1 MGIPHL
7 TLVTGGCRSG
17 KSRHAQALVEESRP
31 TRVYVAT
38 ATVLDSEMAD
48 RVARHRADRGAG
60 WVTCE
65 APLDVA
71 AALNQGQ
78 SAVLVDCLTLWLTN
92 LMMAD
97 QTDAEIEAAGTSL
110 VAALLAAPG
119 PVVVV
124 TNEVG
129 LGIVPMNPMA
139 RRFRDLTGRL
149 SQRVAAAAD
158 RVVWMVAGIPVC
170 IKDSS

>member
-124 TNEVG
+124 TNERQVDRRRG
-129 LGIVPMNPMA
+129 LREKKYTLYVHVTRHDN
-139 RRFRDLTGRL
+139 TGRTEQTAIEQ
-149 SQRVAAAAD
+149 SKTRAT
-158 RVVWMVAGIPVC
+158 
-170 IKDSS
+170 